1 LFNAIAAVLLAPRVG
16 ASAEVSTDG
25 EALLTA
31 DLKAEKVALKT
42 DDDVAQREE
51 RSIAPSP
58 AYTEEELRLLEQT
71 KEKFEF
77 QSDVSRIMNIII
89 NNVYTNRE
97 VFLRE
102 LISNASDAL
111 DKIRLQSLTDATKLD
126 SKKELEIRV
135 RQLEASL
142 PCRLSGLDAHRPG
155 VCALD
160 YSLSICRCKPTPRM
174 VPSPFPTLAWA

>member
-1 LFNAIAAVLLAPRVG
+1 VLLAPRVG

-58 AYTEEELRLLEQT
+58 AYTEEELKLLEQT

-126 SKKELEIRV
+126 AKKELEIRV
-135 RQLEASL
+135 RQMNLLTVWPWRSPSWLVLLTTCSL
-142 PCRLSGLDAHRPG
+142 
-155 VCALD
+155 
-160 YSLSICRCKPTPRM
+160 CRCNPTPRM

>member
-1 LFNAIAAVLLAPRVG
+1 VLVAPRVS
-16 ASAEVSTDG
+16 ASAGSRAAGDNE
-25 EALLTA
+25 EAHFTA

-58 AYTEEELRLLEQT
+58 AYTAEELKLLEQT

-111 DKIRLQSLTDATKLD
+111 DKIRLQSLTDPSKLEA
-126 SKKELEIRV
+126 KRELEIRV
-135 RQLEASL
+135 RATLSL
-142 PCRLSGLDAHRPG
+142 AELK
-155 VCALD
+155 V
-160 YSLSICRCKPTPRM
+160 
-174 VPSPFPTLAWA
+174 LARS

>member
-25 EALLTA
+25 EAHLTA

-142 PCRLSGLDAHRPG
+142 PADCLALTLT
-155 VCALD
+155 VWTCALD

>member
-1 LFNAIAAVLLAPRVG
+1 LLCCSVARPACWRF
-16 ASAEVSTDG
+16 
-25 EALLTA
+25 ALLTA

-58 AYTEEELRLLEQT
+58 AYTEEELKLLEQT

-126 SKKELEIRV
+126 AKKELEIRV
-135 RQLEASL
+135 RQLASL
-142 PCRLSGLDAHRPG
+142 PADCLALTLTVLA
-155 VCALD
+155 CALD
-160 YSLSICRCKPTPRM
+160 HLLSM
-174 VPSPFPTLAWA
+174 